1 MKVSRRNF
9 LWITGAAVT
18 GTLAAKLGCAPQEEP
33 PVEPAKPDDP
43 AQPDPA
49 PVVAEDLRIK
59 YASTVSSVC
68 SYCGVGC
75 GVLCYVED
83 GKLVSVEGDPDH
95 PISEGALCSKGAA
108 LFEKYYQYDEKGNAI
123 VSPQRVQKVLY
134 RAPGA
139 TDWEEKSWDWAIP
152 EIARRIKDTRDE
164 TFKEKNAAGQT
175 VNRSEALAWI
185 GSAKCNNEEN
195 YLYRKFVAAMGI
207 VNNDHCARL

>member
-1 MKVSRRNF
+1 MKVTRRKF
-9 LWITGAAVT
+9 LAVSGAAA
-18 GTLAAKLGCAPQEEP
+18 LASSALFKLGCPPPDPVVDDPPVDEP
-33 PVEPAKPDDP
+33 PEL
-43 AQPDPA
+43 
-49 PVVAEDLRIK
+49 EDIRIQ
-59 YASTVSSVC
+59 YAHTVSSIC
-68 SYCGVGC
+68 SFCGVGC
-75 GVLCYVED
+75 GVLCYEED
-83 GKLVSVEGDPDH
+83 GKIVSVEGDPDH

-108 LFEKYYQYDEKGNAI
+108 LFNKYYEYDEKGNAI
-123 VSPQRVQKVLY
+123 VTPQRITQVHY

-139 TDWEEKSWDWAIP
+139 SDWEVKDWDWAIQ

>member
-9 LWITGAAVT
+9 LWIAGAAVT
-18 GTLAAKLGCAPQEEP
+18 GTLAAKLGCAPQED
-33 PVEPAKPDDP
+33 PVEPTPDDP
-43 AQPDPA
+43 DEEI
-49 PVVAEDLRIK
+49 VVDSEELRVQ
-59 YASTVSSVC
+59 YADTVITVC

-83 GKLVSVEGDPDH
+83 GKMVAVEGDPDH

-108 LFEKYYQYDEKGNAI
+108 LFNKYYEYDEKGNAV
-123 VSPQRVQKVLY
+123 VSPQRMQKVLY
-134 RAPGA
+134 RAPKA
-139 TDWEEKSWDWAIP
+139 TEWEEKDWDWAIQ
-152 EIARRIKDTRDE
+152 EIAKRVKATRDD
-164 TFKEKNAAGQT
+164 TFKETNAAGQT

-195 YLYRKFVAAMGI
+195 YLFRKFVASMGI